1 MNVINT
7 INRISSFQVLQLRAT
22 VIILITECDDL
33 HWGENC
39 QGSCIA
45 CGNVKECNKTHG
57 CICQD
62 GYRGDLCNQ
71 NINECNET
79 NVSQNCTELNEVC
92 VDTIGSY
99 VCQCLDGYERND
111 TDHCGK
117 IFLSY
122 GPLKDSLQ
130 TLRDL

>member
-1 MNVINT
+1 MEEKC
-7 INRISSFQVLQLRAT
+7 SGDSFFAI
-22 VIILITECDDL
+22 VIILISECDDL

-39 QGSCIA
+39 QGSCTA
-45 CGNVKECNKTHG
+45 CGNVKECDKTQG
-57 CICQD
+57 CICED

-79 NVSQNCTELNEVC
+79 NVSQNCTGLNEVC

-111 TDHCGK
+111 TDQCGK
-117 IFLSY
+117 IIIRTILTKNTKY
-122 GPLKDSLQ
+122 VLLKSSSVY
-130 TLRDL
+130 